1 MAGYRENRN
10 RRTNTGNTGNTA
22 GRGKDLYAILGVARN
37 ADANQIKK
45 AYRKLAKKYHPDSNA
60 GNAEAERKFKDI
72 SEANAILGD
81 AEKRKIYDEFGYEA
95 FASGMDPKEYAK
107 RMHEAQ
113 QAGFGGFA
121 GGGPGGFGGFGGF
134 EADGFGSGTF
144 GKNGGRSGF
153 FRNGDGSYTS
163 FHFSG
168 DGAGAGGDYGDLFE
182 NLFRGAG
189 AAGAG
194 SAGGTGGNSGSSRFF
209 RGGGPGSGGF
219 AGGRGFTQAGAGSAG
234 AGGFGG
240 PSGGMNLDAEVPVRI
255 SFIEAVLGCDRDI
268 RLQKEDGTGTQTLRV
283 HIPAGIDSGKSV
295 RLRGR
300 GHSTADGSRRGDLL
314 LKVTVEESKAFSR
327 KGNDL
332 YTTASV
338 PFTTAVLG
346 GEAEVSLPDGK
357 KVFCKVPRGTDAGK
371 KIRLRGKGIQP
382 EKSGSQA
389 GDLYVTVQVQVPK
402 DLTEAEMKKLR
413 EFESMY
419 RTRTGTRAGSGGSGR
434 NAG

>member
-10 RRTNTGNTGNTA
+10 RRTNTGDSGNTA
-22 GRGKDLYAILGVARN
+22 SRGKDLYAVLGVARN

-60 GNAEAERKFKDI
+60 GNAEAEKKFKDI

-121 GGGPGGFGGFGGF
+121 SGGPGGFNGFGGFGGF
-134 EADGFGSGTF
+134 
-144 GKNGGRSGF
+144 GKNGAGAGNSRSGF

-168 DGAGAGGDYGDLFE
+168 DGSGADGDYSDLFE

-189 AAGAG
+189 AGGAG
-194 SAGGTGGNSGSSRFF
+194 GGARFF
-209 RGGGPGSGGF
+209 RGGQGSGGF
-219 AGGRGFTQAGAGSAG
+219 TGAGGFSQAGAGG
-234 AGGFGG
+234 AATGGFGG
-240 PSGGMNLDAEVPVRI
+240 SAGGMNLDAEIPVRI

-300 GHSTADGSRRGDLL
+300 GHSTADGSRKGDLL

-419 RTRTGTRAGSGGSGR
+419 RTRTGTGAGGKNGYGGR